1 MTALKKIKVGLFK
14 GIIKWINWALNAG
27 FFMNSI
33 QAYRFAH
40 IPIGYDL
47 DADTQPTTHS
57 LTVTMLSFVNLKY
70 ALTLKEA
77 GMT

>member
-1 MTALKKIKVGLFK
+1 
-14 GIIKWINWALNAG
+14 
-27 FFMNSI
+27 MNSI